1 MSVSAFSTLNQQ
13 FFPEPESREINEKLC
28 FNTKLLNKCRSQKD
42 LKKKMEK
49 SLEGYGKLALPD
61 LQLVDLRQIHG
72 LEPIGKGKTYRP
84 RGFQTRADKDY
95 DKTVVNDI
103 AMDILNKDWDY
114 TLPQGALFL
123 LPEHYQ
129 YYRDD
134 GIKVIYGIANLT
146 HRYEGAK
153 IAKQENII
161 AWIFDISLS
170 KLRKWATAEGNF
182 SRGGKNDRT
191 NQDIIQSVLAD
202 MKDEDSDLFKKL
214 KNAENSLEESVE
226 DVLKAELDDYHVNS
240 RSAKSI
246 ISSIL
251 HEQTEFKP
259 ERKRWKGDQMRTHI
273 EKNRPNWI
281 PISNDKSKQSYDYEY
296 GNKFIILVNT
306 EGDGLLRAAHKYA
319 KHLLSE
325 YKHKQ
330 IIFCLGTDKAV
341 SINEDNKDEVR
352 NNYKNVFTEHFRVFV
367 ESCDFKFDGII
378 IPLFKWFPEV
388 GNEGEHSDFID
399 Y

>member
-1 MSVSAFSTLNQQ
+1 MTVSDFSTLNQQ
-13 FFPEPESREINEKLC
+13 FFPEPESRKINENLC
-28 FNTKLLNKCRSQKD
+28 FNTELLNKCRSQKD
-42 LKKKMEK
+42 LKEKMEK
-49 SLEGYGKLALPD
+49 SLEGYGKLAHPN

-72 LEPIGKGKTYRP
+72 LEPIGQGKYYRP

-95 DKTVVNDI
+95 DKIVVNDI
-103 AMDILNKDWDY
+103 AMDILKKDWDH
-114 TLPQGALFL
+114 TVPQGALFL

-146 HRYEGAK
+146 HRYEA
-153 IAKQENII
+153 ALQANEENII
-161 AWIFDISLS
+161 AWILDISLS

-202 MKDEDSDLFKKL
+202 MREKDSDLYKKL
-214 KNAENSLEESVE
+214 KDAENSLEESVE
-226 DVLKAELDDYHVNS
+226 DVLKVELNDYHVNS
-240 RSAKSI
+240 RSLTSI

-259 ERKRWKGDQMRTHI
+259 ERKRWKGDQMHSHI
-273 EKNRPNWI
+273 GKKRPNWTE
-281 PISNDKSKQSYDYEY
+281 ISNNKSKQIYDYEY
-296 GNKFIILVNT
+296 GKKFVILVNT

-325 YKHKQ
+325 YKDRG
-330 IIFCLGTDKAV
+330 IIFCLSTAPGTF
-341 SINEDNKDEVR
+341 INEDNKDQVR
-352 NNYKNVFTEHFRVFV
+352 NNYKNVFREHFRVFV
-367 ESCDFKFDGII
+367 ESCDFEFDGII
-378 IPLFKWFPEV
+378 MPLFKWFPEV